1 MLDVGRYRVT
11 RQGSTPDAAQ
21 DGCVLGRPI
30 SLDRPADTHSDYVL
44 GASALS
50 LIGKCHACS
59 GRGLGSGGAF
69 WAPTLKHE
77 HHSPGSRVTQSS
89 KIRSPTASMV
99 SLNGALEISS
109 MLAAGASARV
119 FVSSGLSVWT
129 ASSTHDRS
137 SSTPATSA
145 KSTKNCVAES
155 ASLEEPGSEPL
166 QATAVKAIAVAPTRV
181 RVARRFIQERL
192 QLGVRGQV
200 RSRTPIGN
208 ARLSDAR
215 TRARKRQLRERNG
228 LHVILRSRPLHHR
241 HRQRERAGGS
251 PTYLPKPCTR

>member
-1 MLDVGRYRVT
+1 MLDAGRYRVA

-21 DGCVLGRPI
+21 DERVLGR
-30 SLDRPADTHSDYVL
+30 DDEL

-50 LIGKCHACS
+50 LIGKCPTCS
-59 GRGLGSGGAF
+59 GRRLGSGGAL

-77 HHSPGSRVTQSS
+77 HHSPSSRVTQSS

-137 SSTPATSA
+137 SSTPDTSA

-181 RVARRFIQERL
+181 RVARRFIQELL
-192 QLGVRGQV
+192 QPDVRGQV
-200 RSRTPIGN
+200 HGRTPIGN
-208 ARLSDAR
+208 VCLSGPLDTAHKQHFDRRPNARR
-215 TRARKRQLRERNG
+215 
-228 LHVILRSRPLHHR
+228 
-241 HRQRERAGGS
+241 
-251 PTYLPKPCTR
+251 